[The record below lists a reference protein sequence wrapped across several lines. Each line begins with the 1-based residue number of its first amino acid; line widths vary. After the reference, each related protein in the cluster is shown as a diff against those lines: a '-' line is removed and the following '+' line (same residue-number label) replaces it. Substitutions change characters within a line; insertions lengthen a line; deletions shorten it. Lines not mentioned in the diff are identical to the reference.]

1 MPGVLVFVSG
11 NDNEGA
17 GDDEAVMRK
26 HEIDALLRAHGN
38 RAQTVAFLH
47 ILRQPE
53 LEADDHAFLSEH
65 IDDLGSS
72 DLMRWWARC
81 EAGFTGR
88 ILQQIA
94 RLAVTDPSRF
104 THEILDAPRLA
115 FGDQEWIELTDLLRG
130 KVPETIWQRVLDRG
144 RKDAAPAE
152 PPSTTEAF
160 DLSSFMDLGGLA
172 PEDDESPAAEVHAP
186 GDLTAMEWASTS
198 DEDWSASV
206 DRLPDTLADAI
217 LEKARRT
224 PRANER
230 ATLLEWHERR
240 GTPRKILVEIAV
252 ASLAS
257 GEISPMLV
265 TWLARQL
272 ATRSAW
278 EKHGLAIVSALLARR
293 AWPELHDLITLS
305 WSDAGRTRPEILGDH
320 GAADVPRGF
329 LDAVQLAFA
338 LALLRLTHESL
349 ERRDEARAMAALS
362 ALACLDPPSRISRSL
377 HDLRRAPG
385 MSGGILD
392 LLAINERLVKHSD
405 ARDASL
411 EGAVAAVHALTDGM
425 A

>member
-1 MPGVLVFVSG
+1 
-11 NDNEGA
+11 
-17 GDDEAVMRK
+17 MRK
-26 HEIDALLRAHGN
+26 HEIDALLRAHGS

-88 ILQQIA
+88 IIQQIA

-104 THEILDAPRLA
+104 KHEILDAPRIA
-115 FGDQEWIELTDLLRG
+115 FGEEEWVELTDLLRG

-144 RKDAAPAE
+144 RKGAAPAE
-152 PPSTTEAF
+152 APSTAEAI
-160 DLSSFMDLGGLA
+160 DLSSFMELGDLDT
-172 PEDDESPAAEVHAP
+172 EDDESPSAEVHAAA
-186 GDLTAMEWASTS
+186 DLFTMERARTS
-198 DEDWSASV
+198 EQDWSASV
-206 DRLPDTLADAI
+206 DRLPDTFADAI

-240 GTPRKILVEIAV
+240 GTPRNILVEIAV

-257 GEISPMLV
+257 EEISPMLV

-278 EKHGLAIVSALLARR
+278 ERHGLGIVSALLARS
-293 AWPELHDLITLS
+293 AWPELHDLMTRS
-305 WSDAGRTRPEILGDH
+305 WSEASRARPEPRGDH
-320 GAADVPRGF
+320 EAEDVPRGF
-329 LDAVQLAFA
+329 LEAVQLAFA
-338 LALLRLTHESL
+338 LALLRFTHESL
-349 ERRDEARAMAALS
+349 ESRDEARAMAALS

-385 MSGGILD
+385 VSGEILD

-411 EGAVAAVHALTDGM
+411 EGVVAAIHALAD
-425 A
+425 AIA